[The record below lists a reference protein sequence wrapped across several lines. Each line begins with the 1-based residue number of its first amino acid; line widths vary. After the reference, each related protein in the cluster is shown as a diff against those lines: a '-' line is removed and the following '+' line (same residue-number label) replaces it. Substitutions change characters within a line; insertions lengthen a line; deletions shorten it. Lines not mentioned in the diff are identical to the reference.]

1 MRLLITGT
9 AGFIG
14 SNLIRYLLANVA
26 DLKIVSLD
34 SLAYSGSRINI
45 ETIPGGI
52 ESDRHHFIRGSIAD
66 TALIDEIAAGE
77 LDGIINLA
85 AHTHVDRALYRP
97 EVFIKNNVEGVLN
110 LLCAAGKFKT
120 GRLLQVSTDEVYG
133 AVRTDAP
140 CDENAPLRPGNYY
153 ASSKAAADLYI
164 SAALNFGNVDAVI
177 IRGTNNFGPRQYP
190 EKLIPFFTH
199 RILMGQTVPLY
210 GNGRQMRDWLHV
222 EDFCRAIWLVFTKGK
237 CGQIYNAGAGNHI
250 SNYDLTKKIVSLLGA
265 EEKLIKNVA
274 DRPGHDFCYAVNWEK
289 IRALGWEPRANF
301 EKALAETVNWYR
313 ENQAWVAAVLT
324 EAKADAEDS
333 TFFGEHY
340 KNRV

>member
-1 MRLLITGT
+1 MKLLITGT

-14 SNLIRYLLANVA
+14 SNLVRYLLANVA
-26 DLKIVSLD
+26 DAKIISLD
-34 SLAYSGSRINI
+34 NLNYAGNRVNL

-52 ESDRHHFIRGSIAD
+52 ESERHHFIRGSITDA
-66 TALIDEIAAGE
+66 ALIDGIVADG

-97 EVFIKNNVEGVLN
+97 EVFIENNVEGVLN
-110 LLCAAGKFKT
+110 LLRAAGKFKV

-133 AVRTDAP
+133 AVRPDAP
-140 CDENAPLRPGNYY
+140 CDEDAPLRPGNYY
-153 ASSKAAADLYI
+153 ASSKAAADMYI

-177 IRGTNNFGPRQYP
+177 VRGTNNFGPRQYP

-199 RILMGQTVPLY
+199 RILTGQTVPLY
-210 GNGRQMRDWLHV
+210 GDGHQMRDWLYV

-237 CGQIYNAGAGNHI
+237 CGHIYNAGAGNHI
-250 SNYDLTKKIVSLLGA
+250 SNRDITKKIVSLLGA

-289 IRALGWEPRANF
+289 IRTLGWEPQADF
-301 EKALAETVNWYR
+301 EKALTETVNWYR
-313 ENQAWVAAVLT
+313 ENQAWVATVLAGA
-324 EAKADAEDS
+324 EENAKDN
-333 TFFGEHY
+333 TFFDEHY
-340 KNRV
+340 TDRV